1 MEKQLDV
8 SIVKKVQDVFSKLS
22 QPVAILLFTSQ
33 AGCDYCEDATNLLQE
48 VAELSDKLDLKVY
61 DLEQEAEVARSY
73 QIDKAPGIV
82 IAAKDGDKV
91 VDYGIRFYGTPMG
104 AEFSTFI
111 NDLLLVSNRDSGLAQ
126 ETRTALGNLKQPV
139 HLQVFVTPTCPYCP
153 SAVLLAHRMAMESP
167 MVMADGVES
176 SEFYDLANQYQ
187 ISAVPNTVINDG
199 QGSVL
204 GAVPEFDLMEGIEQ
218 ALHA

>member
-8 SIVKKVQDVFSKLS
+8 SIVKKIQDIFTKLS
-22 QPVAILLFTSQ
+22 QPVAVMLFTGQ
-33 AGCDYCEDATNLLQE
+33 ADCDYCEQAASLLQE
-48 VAELSDKLDLKVY
+48 VAQLSDKLDLKIY
-61 DLEQEAEVARSY
+61 DLDTQADVARSY

-82 IAAKDGDKV
+82 IAARDGDKV
-91 VDYGIRFYGTPMG
+91 IDYGIRFYGTPMG

-111 NDLLLVSNRDSGLAQ
+111 NDLLLVSNRDSGLAP
-126 ETRTALGNLKQPV
+126 ETRTALNNLKQPV
-139 HLQVFVTPTCPYCP
+139 HMQVFVTPTCPYCP

-167 MVMADGVES
+167 MVIADGVES

-187 ISAVPNTVINDG
+187 VSAVPNTIINDG

-218 ALHA
+218 ALRA